1 MESTRQKKVS
11 RQLLK
16 DLSEILQLHGRDL
29 IGTSFVSVTVVRV
42 SPDLSIARVYISVF
56 GTDDKDALLERMNK
70 QGYAIRKKLGQR
82 IRNQMRKVPEL
93 KFFLDDSVD
102 YSQQIED
109 LLKGSNRFRSP
120 LSRISYFY
128 SSNGRFSYRPI
139 DGYDF

>member
-16 DLSEILQLHGRDL
+16 DLSEILQLKGRDL
-29 IGTSFVSVTVVRV
+29 IGTSLVSVTVVRI

-56 GTDDKDALLERMNK
+56 GEEDKEALLTKMN
-70 QGYAIRKKLGQR
+70 QQSYAIRKKLGER

-109 LLKGSNRFRSP
+109 LLK
-120 LSRISYFY
+120 
-128 SSNGRFSYRPI
+128 
-139 DGYDF
+139 

>member
-16 DLSEILQLHGRDL
+16 DLSEIFQLYGRNL

-42 SPDLSIARVYISVF
+42 SADLSVARVYISLF
-56 GTDDKDALLERMNK
+56 GTDDKEKVMDRMNN
-70 QGYAIRKKLGQR
+70 QAYAIRKKLGER

-109 LLKGSNRFRSP
+109 LLK
-120 LSRISYFY
+120 
-128 SSNGRFSYRPI
+128 
-139 DGYDF
+139 

>member
-16 DLSEILQLHGRDL
+16 DLSEILQLNGRDI
-29 IGTSFVSVTVVRV
+29 IGTSLVSVTVVRI

-56 GTDDKDALLERMNK
+56 GTDDKEALLSRMN
-70 QGYAIRKKLGQR
+70 QQAYAIRKKLGQR

-109 LLKGSNRFRSP
+109 LLQ
-120 LSRISYFY
+120 
-128 SSNGRFSYRPI
+128 
-139 DGYDF
+139 

>member
-16 DLSEILQLHGRDL
+16 DLSEILQLKGRDL
-29 IGTSFVSVTVVRV
+29 IGTSLVSVTVVRI

-56 GTDDKDALLERMNK
+56 GTEDKEALLTKMN
-70 QGYAIRKKLGQR
+70 QQSYAIRKKLGER

-109 LLKGSNRFRSP
+109 LLKK
-120 LSRISYFY
+120 
-128 SSNGRFSYRPI
+128 
-139 DGYDF
+139 D

>member
-16 DLSEILQLHGRDL
+16 DLSEILQLKGRDL
-29 IGTSFVSVTVVRV
+29 IGTSLVSVTVVRI

-56 GTDDKDALLERMNK
+56 GTEDKEALLAKMN
-70 QGYAIRKKLGQR
+70 QQSYAIRKNLGLR
-82 IRNQMRKVPEL
+82 IRNQIRKVPEL

-109 LLKGSNRFRSP
+109 LLK
-120 LSRISYFY
+120 
-128 SSNGRFSYRPI
+128 
-139 DGYDF
+139 

>member
-16 DLSEILQLHGRDL
+16 DLSEILQLKGRDL
-29 IGTSFVSVTVVRV
+29 IGTSLVSVTVVRI

-56 GTDDKDALLERMNK
+56 GEEDKEALLTKMN
-70 QGYAIRKKLGQR
+70 QQSYAIRKKLGER

-93 KFFLDDSVD
+93 VFLDDSVD

-109 LLKGSNRFRSP
+109 LLK
-120 LSRISYFY
+120 
-128 SSNGRFSYRPI
+128 
-139 DGYDF
+139 

>member
-16 DLSEILQLHGRDL
+16 DLSEILQLKGRDL
-29 IGTSFVSVTVVRV
+29 IGTSLVSVTVVRI

-56 GTDDKDALLERMNK
+56 GTEDKEVLLAKMN
-70 QGYAIRKKLGQR
+70 QQSYAIRKKLGER
-82 IRNQMRKVPEL
+82 IRNQLRKVPEL

-109 LLKGSNRFRSP
+109 LLK
-120 LSRISYFY
+120 
-128 SSNGRFSYRPI
+128 
-139 DGYDF
+139 

>member
-16 DLSEILQLHGRDL
+16 DLSEILQLKGRDL
-29 IGTSFVSVTVVRV
+29 IGTSLVSITVVRI

-56 GTDDKDALLERMNK
+56 GAEDKVALLTKMN
-70 QGYAIRKKLGQR
+70 QQSYAIRKKLGER

-109 LLKGSNRFRSP
+109 LLK
-120 LSRISYFY
+120 
-128 SSNGRFSYRPI
+128 
-139 DGYDF
+139 

>member
-16 DLSEILQLHGRDL
+16 DLSEILQLKGRDL
-29 IGTSFVSVTVVRV
+29 IGTSLVSVTVVRI
-42 SPDLSIARVYISVF
+42 SRDLSIARVYISVF
-56 GTDDKDALLERMNK
+56 GTEDKEDLLAKMN
-70 QGYAIRKKLGQR
+70 QQSYAIRKKLGER

-109 LLKGSNRFRSP
+109 LLK
-120 LSRISYFY
+120 
-128 SSNGRFSYRPI
+128 
-139 DGYDF
+139 

>member
-16 DLSEILQLHGRDL
+16 DLSEILQLNGRDI
-29 IGTSFVSVTVVRV
+29 IGTSLVSVTVVRI

-56 GTDDKDALLERMNK
+56 GTEDKEGLLAKMN
-70 QGYAIRKKLGQR
+70 QQSYAIRKKLGER

-109 LLKGSNRFRSP
+109 LLK
-120 LSRISYFY
+120 
-128 SSNGRFSYRPI
+128 
-139 DGYDF
+139 

>member
-11 RQLLK
+11 RHLLK
-16 DLSEILQLHGRDL
+16 DLSEILQLKGRDL
-29 IGTSFVSVTVVRV
+29 IGTSLVSVTVVRI

-56 GTDDKDALLERMNK
+56 GTEDKETLLAKMN
-70 QGYAIRKKLGQR
+70 QQSYAIRKKLGER

-109 LLKGSNRFRSP
+109 LLK
-120 LSRISYFY
+120 
-128 SSNGRFSYRPI
+128 
-139 DGYDF
+139 